1 MATKNTTKKTVKK
14 KPDWTS
20 IRAEYIAG
28 NGGYKNLA
36 KKYGISWYAIA
47 KKGKVENW
55 VAKKVEKSRKKSI
68 QIADSINELRQDAI
82 KKEVQNSIKMGL
94 DIRNKAINLLKN
106 GLKLDAKGRIY
117 LDIKDVKDFKTIAE
131 AVTVGENMFRKAA
144 GIDELN
150 IKVSQGQK
158 NALEAVL
165 EGMTEEELKNID
177 NDPSLPE
184 DI

>member
-20 IRAEYIAG
+20 IQAEYIAG
-28 NGGYKNLA
+28 NGSYKDLA
-36 KKYGISWYAIA
+36 EKYKVSLYAIE
-47 KKGKVENW
+47 KRGKVEKW
-55 VAKKVEKSRKKSI
+55 VKEKVRESRKKS
-68 QIADSINELRQDAI
+68 AEMVDSINELRQDAI

-158 NALEAVL
+158 TALEAVL
-165 EGMTEEELKNID
+165 ETMTEEEFNNINLD
-177 NDPSLPE
+177 DYPSNE
-184 DI
+184 